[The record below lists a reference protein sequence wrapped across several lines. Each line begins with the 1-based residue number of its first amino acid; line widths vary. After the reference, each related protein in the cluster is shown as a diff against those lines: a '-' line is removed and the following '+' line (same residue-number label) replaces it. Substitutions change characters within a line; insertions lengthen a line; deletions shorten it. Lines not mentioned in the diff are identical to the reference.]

1 MDAVALKPFWFL
13 WLQSMLKFAQTER
26 VRPLPDKRVSPEAR
40 SRKKQRMQNNEN
52 NEKKVEIVVKCKEP
66 EKEEE
71 VRPEKQGVKLL
82 FEKFDLLKKAD
93 EDFNSFLE
101 VVSKDIAAKSDR
113 LKKVKVRGASI
124 LRWYNDDMMMIW
136 WRYDDDMM

>member
-1 MDAVALKPFWFL
+1 MQEEQISP
-13 WLQSMLKFAQTER
+13 QT
-26 VRPLPDKRVSPEAR
+26 R
-40 SRKKQRMQNNEN
+40 SRKKQRVQKNNEN
-52 NEKKVEIVVKCKEP
+52 NEKKVEIVVKSKEP

-101 VVSKDIAAKSDR
+101 VVSKDIAAKTDR
-113 LKKVKVRGASI
+113 LKKVKVRSI
-124 LRWYNDDMMMIW
+124 I
-136 WRYDDDMM
+136 

>member
-1 MDAVALKPFWFL
+1 MQRYLSFRKKLQKMEAVALKPFWFL

-52 NEKKVEIVVKCKEP
+52 NEKKVEIVVKSKEP
-66 EKEEE
+66 EKEE
-71 VRPEKQGVKLL
+71 VMPEKQGVKLL

-113 LKKVKVRGASI
+113 LKKVKVGGG
-124 LRWYNDDMMMIW
+124 
-136 WRYDDDMM
+136 

>member
-1 MDAVALKPFWFL
+1 
-13 WLQSMLKFAQTER
+13 MLKFAQTER
-26 VRPLPDKRVSPEAR
+26 VRPLQDERVSPEAR
-40 SRKKQRMQNNEN
+40 SRKKQRMQKIEN
-52 NEKKVEIVVKCKEP
+52 NEKKVEIVVKSKEP

-101 VVSKDIAAKSDR
+101 VVSKDIAAKTER
-113 LKKVKVRGASI
+113 LKKVKVGHCT
-124 LRWYNDDMMMIW
+124 MI
-136 WRYDDDMM
+136 